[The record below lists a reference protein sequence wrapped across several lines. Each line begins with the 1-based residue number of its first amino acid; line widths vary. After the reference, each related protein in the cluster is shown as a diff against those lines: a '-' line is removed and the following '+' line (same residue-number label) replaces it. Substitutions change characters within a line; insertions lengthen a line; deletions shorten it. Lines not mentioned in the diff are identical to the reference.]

1 MTLMDRGFRWHLR
14 TALAAFLLIAAAPV
28 PALAQTTGTTAERA
42 ANAPS
47 GAGSGETT
55 AAEPSVATPG
65 HALYVRAGFF
75 LDSSEP
81 TRFKDEDCTSTSPP
95 HLYGCGDGIDGAPL
109 SSHGDFGTTGGID
122 LGLGY
127 VATPALR
134 VEALI
139 QHHPRVAFKGQA
151 NFTQLQLTDRR
162 DVSAELST
170 LTGILAA
177 YVDLPALG
185 LSQLGPFTPFVGA
198 GAGVSRIRIG
208 ETRQEFPRTRTIV
221 PGGRRTGFA
230 WMATAGLAVPLRKA
244 MTLDV
249 AYRYTDYGTVTTGK
263 ATGRVEWRDGS
274 REPIVF
280 PLARTEA
287 KLRRHGWVVSLRYAF

>member
-1 MTLMDRGFRWHLR
+1 MKRALTGRVPA
-14 TALAAFLLIAAAPV
+14 ALAAFLLIAAAP
-28 PALAQTTGTTAERA
+28 A
-42 ANAPS
+42 A
-47 GAGSGETT
+47 
-55 AAEPSVATPG
+55 
-65 HALYVRAGFF
+65 HAFYVRAGFF

-81 TRFKDEDCTSTSPP
+81 TRFKDEDCTSTSPAA
-95 HLYGCGDGIDGAPL
+95 LYGCGDGIDGAPL

-127 VATPALR
+127 VTTPALR

-162 DVSAELST
+162 DVSAELSN
-170 LTGILAA
+170 LTGMLAA

-185 LSQLGPFTPFVGA
+185 LPQLGPFTPFVGA

-208 ETRQEFPRTRTIV
+208 ETRQEFPRTRTIG
-221 PGGRRTGFA
+221 PGDRRTGFA
-230 WMATAGLAVPLRKA
+230 WMATAGLAVPLGEEI
-244 MTLDV
+244 TLDV

-263 ATGRVEWRDGS
+263 ATGRVEWRDGG

-280 PLARTEA
+280 PLARTRAE
-287 KLRRHGWVVSLRYAF
+287 LRRDGWVVSLRYAF